1 MNRRMFL
8 AGSAIAPLV
17 PELAFAADTITGR
30 FVGNGKEA
38 KLRFAGAYPR
48 DGQSGKNAI
57 VIVLS
62 EKDPAASKNPR
73 SDAEFGELGSAVTI
87 SLYNPGGEVFEAQ
100 LIHPSFPQSPVTA
113 VGPVKGSDV
122 KLAGNRVEG
131 RFKTNGIVSMFEGKP
146 YEVKFELDVTVGADI
161 RPKKA

>member
-1 MNRRMFL
+1 MNRRLFV
-8 AGSAIAPLV
+8 AGSAAGALMPG
-17 PELAFAADTITGR
+17 LAYAADTMTGR

-38 KLRFAGAYPR
+38 KLRFASAYVR
-48 DGQSGKNAI
+48 DGQSGKGAI

-62 EKDPAASKNPR
+62 EKDQAASKNPR

-100 LIHPSFPQSPVTA
+100 LVHPGFPQSPVTA
-113 VGPVKGSDV
+113 VGPVKGADV
-122 KLAGNRVEG
+122 KLTGNRIEG
-131 RFKTNGIVSMFEGKP
+131 RFKTNGTVSMFEGKP

-161 RPKKA
+161 RPKKT

>member
-1 MNRRMFL
+1 MKRRFFI
-8 AGSAIAPLV
+8 AGSAVVSFAPAGAL
-17 PELAFAADTITGR
+17 AADTVTGR

-38 KLRFAGAYPR
+38 KLRFAGAYKR
-48 DGQSGKNAI
+48 DGQSGKDAI

-62 EKDPAASKNPR
+62 EKDQAASKNPR

-87 SLYNPGGEVFEAQ
+87 SLHSPGGELFEAQ
-100 LIHPSFPQSPVTA
+100 LIHPSFPQSPITA

-131 RFKTNGIVSMFEGKP
+131 RFKTNGPVSMFEGKP
-146 YEVKFELDVTVGADI
+146 YEVKFELDVTVGADL
-161 RPKKA
+161 RTRKV